1 MTTVS
6 EEELQAL
13 YTSLYQIRLVNYV
26 TLSCIAFLVHDIL
39 TNLDKEIPFIW
50 RYYHNTDETFV
61 CWRRKLRRMLVQGLF
76 IFGRYYAILYLVAFF
91 AVYNHQG
98 FSIPVCRGFYYYT
111 IFGGEILYTTLVN
124 VILAMRLN
132 VLFRIFYGI
141 EGLQKYQFF
150 LATLVIVEFLVE
162 LVIGILVAIWIQEKV
177 VEPPAGVPWP
187 GCMLSENPGD
197 ALVLPSWII
206 AILVATTL
214 FGFTL
219 HLLFSS
225 MRWRLKSFRDL
236 TISNI
241 KEEIKSLQPTTLML
255 IRDGMLFY
263 IPMCAMLVASVVVD
277 SVDHNFLSLVTS
289 PIVMVLYSFCSS
301 RFIIHTREC
310 IAKSAGR
317 CQVEAVEQLHLS
329 TLSHGHR

>member
-1 MTTVS
+1 MSHKVIPRRLSRSVDSRKSPPMWDRLVSTVPTSHTMTTVW

-13 YTSLYQIRLVNYV
+13 YTGLYQIRLVNYV

-61 CWRRKLRRMLVQGLF
+61 CWHRRLRRMLVQGLF
-76 IFGRYYAILYLVAFF
+76 IFGRYYAIFYLV
-91 AVYNHQG
+91 
-98 FSIPVCRGFYYYT
+98 CKGFYYYT

-187 GCMLSENPGD
+187 GCML
-197 ALVLPSWII
+197 
-206 AILVATTL
+206 TTL

-255 IRDGMLFY
+255 IRDGALFY
-263 IPMCAMLVASVVVD
+263 IPMCAMLLASVVVD
-277 SVDHNFLSLVTS
+277 AIDHNFLSLVTS